1 MSPRSGLPS
10 HTSMMTI
17 GVVPTEE
24 NPATGKLVALS
35 VMEALRG
42 LVTTFRVGT

>member
-1 MSPRSGLPS
+1 
-10 HTSMMTI
+10 MTI

-42 LVTTFRVGT
+42 LVTPFKVGT